1 MFTLIGLGINVIVAA
16 MVIGIYA
23 KLDDLSRAVSR
34 LTAQGVAP
42 PQASSPPQA

>member
-1 MFTLIGLGINVIVAA
+1 MFILIGLGINLIAAA

-23 KLDDLSRAVSR
+23 KLEDLSRAVNR
-34 LTAQGVAP
+34 LTPVPP